1 MLFLI
6 WIMGPKTSLESSA
19 QGYYNYFIF
28 QVSSTF
34 IYKGTVLLMFF
45 VLKKK
50 LFCIIC
56 DIVVENVYTI
66 LFEKKT
72 IRKSTFSPSVTH

>member
-19 QGYYNYFIF
+19 QGYRNYFIF

-45 VLKKK
+45 VLKKNYFVLFVILLLKTYIPFCSKRK
-50 LFCIIC
+50 LL
-56 DIVVENVYTI
+56 ENQHFHH
-66 LFEKKT
+66 L
-72 IRKSTFSPSVTH
+72 

>member
-19 QGYYNYFIF
+19 KGYYNYFIF

-34 IYKGTVLLMFF
+34 TYKGTVLFLFF
-45 VLKKK
+45 VLKK
-50 LFCIIC
+50 IIL
-56 DIVVENVYTI
+56 YY
-66 LFEKKT
+66 L
-72 IRKSTFSPSVTH
+72 

>member
-19 QGYYNYFIF
+19 KGYYNYFIF

-34 IYKGTVLLMFF
+34 TYKGTVLFLFF
-45 VLKKK
+45 VFKK
-50 LFCIIC
+50 IIL
-56 DIVVENVYTI
+56 YY
-66 LFEKKT
+66 L
-72 IRKSTFSPSVTH
+72 